1 MEQNNKKSAILISVG
16 DELLIGQTINSNA
29 AWLGEKLLAFGIEVV
44 EMITV
49 GDNKSHMLRVLHE
62 SHQRAELV
70 IVTGGLG
77 PTRDDLTALVLGEYF
92 QKNMVFNEEVF
103 SWIKAFKMA
112 QKKPVNEL
120 HRKQAYLPEDFIYF
134 RNLAGTAPAMV
145 YRDNGTIFVSLPGV
159 PYEMKSLMNEYV
171 FPWINKKISRKIFL
185 TKTLH
190 TAAVPESEIASIL
203 SDFEDN
209 LADGLSLAYLP
220 SLARVKIRINSR
232 AVTEE
237 EAKAALTKAES
248 KIRELLG
255 DMIYGENEDSLEGV
269 VGRLLM
275 EKKQFLGT
283 AESCTGGY
291 IAQMITSVPGAS
303 QYFNGSV
310 VAYSNEVKMDLLGVK
325 KTTLINHGAVSE
337 ETVVE
342 MVKGICRRLKVE
354 NAIAVSGIAGPQGG
368 SPEKPIG
375 MVCLAV
381 GNVENQVVDTV
392 YLNHNRKLNIEKSAF
407 LALNML
413 RLFLQRP

>member
-1 MEQNNKKSAILISVG
+1 MELNNKKSAILISVG
-16 DELLIGQTINSNA
+16 DELLIGQTINTNA
-29 AWLGEKLLAFGIEVV
+29 AWLGEKLLAFGVEVV

-49 GDNKSHMLRVLHE
+49 GDDKNQMLRVLHE

-70 IVTGGLG
+70 IITGGLG

-92 QKNMVFNEEVF
+92 QKNIVFNEEVF
-103 SWIKAFKMA
+103 SWIKAFKEA

-120 HRKQAYLPEDFIYF
+120 HRKQAYLPEGFTYF
-134 RNLAGTAPAMV
+134 KNPAGTAPAMV

-159 PYEMKSLMNEYV
+159 PYEMKALMNEHV
-171 FPWINKKISRKIFL
+171 FPWISKIVNRKIFL

-203 SDFEDN
+203 NDFEEN
-209 LADGLSLAYLP
+209 LDVGVSLAFLP
-220 SLARVKIRINSR
+220 SLAKVKIRINSR
-232 AVTEE
+232 AATEN
-237 EAKAALTKAES
+237 EAKTALNNAE
-248 KIRELLG
+248 KEIRKLLG
-255 DMIYGENEDSLEGV
+255 DMIFGENEDTLEEV
-269 VGRLLM
+269 VGRLLL
-275 EKKQFLGT
+275 EKKQSLAT

-310 VAYSNEVKMDLLGVK
+310 VAYSNKVKMDLLNVNK
-325 KTTLINHGAVSE
+325 ATLEKFGAVSE
-337 ETVVE
+337 ETVIE
-342 MVKGICRRLKVE
+342 MVKGICKSLEVD

-368 SPEKPIG
+368 SPEKPVG
-375 MVCLAV
+375 MVCVAV
-381 GNVENQVVDTV
+381 GNIENQVVDTL

-413 RLFLQRP
+413 RLFLQRS